1 MITFF
6 NYILIFNVFAGGFIL
21 FVSPFDFYTSYI
33 FILFFLIVYLL
44 RYRDIRVNRNFLKV
58 LLFLTM
64 TSLANVYLGKDTF
77 FLMAK
82 QVLGILVT
90 GSAYYLL
97 IKANE
102 FKVEKLFKIYL
113 QIAVI
118 VAAIG
123 IFQELSFLARFEPG
137 YDLSWLVNRW
147 KFTASKF
154 GILRINSICMEPA
167 HFAITMIPAVFVS
180 LSTIFKRGSFY
191 LSKWK
196 CVLIIIS
203 VILSLSSIAY
213 IAILIS
219 LLLIFLGVKKSK
231 YLLLVI
237 VIIPALIY
245 SAYRY
250 IPEIRERANHT
261 IGVFTGQKKVSQ
273 SHLSVYALASN
284 AFVAYKSFIDSP
296 LFGRGLGSH
305 SVSYNEFIKPG
316 VPGTIWY
323 SDYPKYPAVNRE
335 DAGSLFLRLVSETG
349 LFGLIVVFYFIFK
362 FHLKGN
368 DNEKLQIISNAIFV
382 LFLLQLFRQGH
393 YFYNGLFFFVWVY
406 YFAYRICKNR
416 LLA

>member
-1 MITFF
+1 MVTIF
-6 NYILIFNVFAGGFIL
+6 NYFLVFNIFAGGFLL
-21 FVSPFDFYTSYI
+21 FVTPFDFYTGYI
-33 FILFFLIVYLL
+33 FIITFLIAYII
-44 RYRDIRVNRNFLKV
+44 RYRNLQINSWFLMILI
-58 LLFLTM
+58 LLTIV
-64 TSLANVYLGKDTF
+64 SLGNAYVGKDTF
-77 FLMAK
+77 FLMSK
-82 QVLGILVT
+82 QLLGILIT

-97 IKANE
+97 VKANE
-102 FKVEKLFKIYL
+102 FNVEKLFKIYL
-113 QIAVI
+113 QIALI
-118 VAAIG
+118 IAAIG
-123 IFQELSFLARFEPG
+123 IIQELSFLVKIKSG
-137 YDLSWLVNRW
+137 YDYSWIVNRW
-147 KFTASKF
+147 KYTQARF

-305 SVSYNEFIKPG
+305 PVSYNEFIKPG

-368 DNEKLQIISNAIFV
+368 DDEKLQIISNAIFV